1 MLIKKE
7 GDVYLYNM
15 DTKKTKE
22 LKQYILNKLAIV
34 GITEK
39 EVEKHI
45 HFTDRCNGMGFF
57 AYFKEDKYYFV
68 YMGFREAECSTDI
81 YDTKDEI
88 LKQCLITLAVNPPRG
103 DYQQLAVEWALQ
115 MGLDVDV

>member
-1 MLIKKE
+1 
-7 GDVYLYNM
+7 M
-15 DTKKTKE
+15 DIEKTEE

-34 GITEK
+34 GITER

-45 HFTDRCNGMGFF
+45 HFTDRCNRMGFF
-57 AYFKEDKYYFV
+57 AYCKKDKYYFV

-81 YDTKDEI
+81 YDTKEEI
-88 LKQCLITLAVNPPRG
+88 LKQCLIALAVNPPWG

-115 MGLDVDV
+115 IGLDV